1 MNDFVT
7 VSRLHLSLS
16 SSLLYILKRVFIVET
31 DLEVCLSGVIMHS
44 IKVLCMDDRVTYM
57 YVCNVIVLHAF

>member
-1 MNDFVT
+1 MI
-7 VSRLHLSLS
+7 
-16 SSLLYILKRVFIVET
+16 LLLFLVYILLLVQVYYILKRVFIVET